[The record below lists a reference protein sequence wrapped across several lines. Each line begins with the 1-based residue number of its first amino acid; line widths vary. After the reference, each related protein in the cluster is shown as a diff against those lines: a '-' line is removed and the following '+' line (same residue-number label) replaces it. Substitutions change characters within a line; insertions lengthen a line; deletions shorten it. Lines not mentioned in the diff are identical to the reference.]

1 MARQRRE
8 VDARLE
14 RLAGRFARWR
24 AGRPRGAR
32 IPATLWAAA
41 AKLAADLG
49 LSRTATALGVSY
61 YSLKRRCEEAEQLAS
76 SASSPKESLF
86 VELPPTHLAA
96 RECVVEL
103 ESADGSKMRIHL
115 KGELPDVASLAERFW
130 GGR

>member
-41 AKLAADLG
+41 VKLAADLG

-61 YSLKRRCEEAEQLAS
+61 YSLKGRCEEAEQLAP
-76 SASSPKESLF
+76 AACSPTQPLF
-86 VELPPTHLAA
+86 VELPPTNLSA
-96 RECVVEL
+96 RECVIEL
-103 ESADGSKMRIHL
+103 ESADGSKMRMHF
-115 KGELPDVASLAERFW
+115 KGDLPDVASLAHCFW
-130 GGR
+130 GER